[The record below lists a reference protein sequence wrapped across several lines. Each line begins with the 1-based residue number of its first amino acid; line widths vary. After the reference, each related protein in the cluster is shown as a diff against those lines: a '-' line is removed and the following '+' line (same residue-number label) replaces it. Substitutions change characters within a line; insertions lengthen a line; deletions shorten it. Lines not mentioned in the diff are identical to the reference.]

1 MGTKS
6 AEKSVYGF
14 HTVFLCAANKGA
26 VLKLCFEMHKTPF
39 GACHRE
45 LCTQIQ
51 R

>member
-14 HTVFLCAANKGA
+14 DTVFLYAASKGA
-26 VLKLCFEMHKTPF
+26 VLRQCFEMHKKPF
-39 GACHRE
+39 GACHGE
-45 LCTQIQ
+45 LFTQIL

>member
-14 HTVFLCAANKGA
+14 DTVFLYAANKGA
-26 VLKLCFEMHKTPF
+26 VLRQCFEMHKKPF
-39 GACHRE
+39 GACHGE
-45 LCTQIQ
+45 LFTQIL